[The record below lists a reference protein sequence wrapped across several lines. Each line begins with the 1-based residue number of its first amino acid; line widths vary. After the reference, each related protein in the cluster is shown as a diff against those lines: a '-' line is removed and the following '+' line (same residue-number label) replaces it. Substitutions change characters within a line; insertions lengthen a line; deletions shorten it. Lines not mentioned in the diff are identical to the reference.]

1 MAGKLDI
8 ADHVANT
15 VDGLTK
21 KQAAEALDAV
31 FEGIT
36 DHLADDDRVQISG
49 FGSFSV
55 SERSARTGRNPATG
69 EQIQIPATKVAR
81 FKAAKNLKETLNG

>member
-1 MAGKLDI
+1 MAGKVEI
-8 ADHVANT
+8 VDHVVDH

-31 FEGIT
+31 FQAISHQLVSGE
-36 DHLADDDRVQISG
+36 RVQISG

-55 SERSARTGRNPATG
+55 SERAARDGRNPATG
-69 EQIQIPATKVAR
+69 QTIRIPASKNAR
-81 FKAAKNLKETLNG
+81 FKPGKDLKEALNS